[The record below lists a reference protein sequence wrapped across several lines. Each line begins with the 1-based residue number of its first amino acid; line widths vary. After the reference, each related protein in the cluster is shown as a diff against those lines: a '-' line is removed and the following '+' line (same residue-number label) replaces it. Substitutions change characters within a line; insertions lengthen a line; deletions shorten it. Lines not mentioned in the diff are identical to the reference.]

1 MNHFANVFRLRM
13 LIKSNFFIKFTFIT
27 SSPKKTVKDKILFWL
42 DKGLV
47 YYGIA
52 YFLNQQYDC
61 ELFSIIETGGK
72 TKEFYKNQKLIPFK
86 KIWYFDDYVIAQNKE
101 PDMKYLSSIE
111 KKYGINIWLIAYA
124 ERFFNERSRY
134 HKYTKNEILSL
145 FESELRFYEQ
155 VLDEINPNFI
165 VIRDVDMHHVNL
177 FHQICKSRKIKI
189 LSLFPVRMN
198 SKWVVSDTDKMTY
211 DPMDLKRI
219 PKSQRSFDQ
228 LRNYLKEHDQA
239 NWVKGW
245 VTSSK
250 INFFDSKVLHSIFYE
265 FFLKGKAEREKFMS
279 LERTRTKV
287 FFSSLSLILKRK
299 YRYSFLTRYS
309 KKEIKNNEKFIF
321 FPLHV
326 SPERYVDISAPFFS
340 NQLEVIAN
348 IAKSLPPEYK
358 LYVKEHFA
366 MKPLYWRKTSFYR
379 GILALPNVEL
389 IHPSVS
395 PEEIIKKSSLVIAI
409 TGTSAL
415 QAAFYE
421 KPSIVLAHN
430 IFKEFLPSIHRV
442 KNLEELPN
450 AIRVALKTKVN
461 LIDLNR
467 FVGIIEKECFD
478 YNTHIFNNKS
488 NPIFKTL
495 FSDVNISESEMKTFL
510 NHNSKTFEVLA
521 SEHLKKIKQ
530 DHPKYTTVPNTK

>member
-1 MNHFANVFRLRM
+1 M
-13 LIKSNFFIKFTFIT
+13 
-27 SSPKKTVKDKILFWL
+27 KDRILFWCGRDFL
-42 DKGLV
+42 

-61 ELFSIIETGGK
+61 ELFSIIETEEK
-72 TKEFYKNQKLIPFK
+72 PMKFYKSQKLVPFK
-86 KIWYFDDYVIAQNKE
+86 KTWYFYDYVGEIQNKE

-111 KKYGINIWLIAYA
+111 KKYGINIWIMSYA
-124 ERFFNERSRY
+124 ERFFNDSGVYGRY
-134 HKYTKNEILSL
+134 HKFTRNEILSL

-177 FHQICKSRKIKI
+177 FHQICKSRKIKV
-189 LSLFPVRMN
+189 LSLFPLRMA

-228 LRNYLKEHDQA
+228 LQNYLKEHNQA
-239 NWVKGW
+239 NWVKEW

-250 INFFDSKVLHSIFYE
+250 INFFNSKVLYSIFYE
-265 FFLKGKAEREKFMS
+265 FFLKDKAQREKFMS
-279 LERTRTKV
+279 LERTWTKV
-287 FFSSLSLILKRK
+287 FFSSLSLMLKRR

-309 KKEIKNNEKFIF
+309 KKEIKNNEKFVF

-442 KNLEELPN
+442 KNLEELPDT
-450 AIRVALKTKVN
+450 IRSALKTKVN

-467 FVGIIEKECFD
+467 FVEIIEKECFD
-478 YNTHIFNNKS
+478 YNTHIFNNES
-488 NPIFKTL
+488 NPIFKTV

-510 NHNSKTFEVLA
+510 NHNSKIFEVLA
-521 SEHLKKIKQ
+521 SEYLKKIKQ
-530 DHPKYTTVPNTK
+530 DHP

>member
-1 MNHFANVFRLRM
+1 M
-13 LIKSNFFIKFTFIT
+13 
-27 SSPKKTVKDKILFWL
+27 KDRILFWCGRDFL
-42 DKGLV
+42 

-61 ELFSIIETGGK
+61 ELFSIIETEEK
-72 TKEFYKNQKLIPFK
+72 PMKFYKSQKLVPFK
-86 KIWYFDDYVIAQNKE
+86 KTWYFYDYVGEIQNKE

-111 KKYGINIWLIAYA
+111 KKYGINIWIMSYA
-124 ERFFNERSRY
+124 ERFFSESGVYGRY
-134 HKYTKNEILSL
+134 HKFTRNEILSL

-177 FHQICKSRKIKI
+177 FHQICKSRKIKV
-189 LSLFPVRMN
+189 LSLFPLRMA

-228 LRNYLKEHDQA
+228 LQKYLKEFSQA
-239 NWVKGW
+239 DWVKEW

-250 INFFDSKVLHSIFYE
+250 INFLNSKILHSLFDE
-265 FFLKGKAEREKFMS
+265 FVLKDKAEREEFMRIG
-279 LERTRTKV
+279 RTGTKV
-287 FFSSLSLILKRK
+287 FFSTISLILKRK

-309 KKEIKNNEKFIF
+309 KREIKNNEKFVF

-326 SPERYVDISAPFFS
+326 QPERYIDISAPFFS
-340 NQLEVIAN
+340 NQLELVTS

-366 MKPLYWRKTSFYR
+366 MKPLYWRKTSFYKE
-379 GILALPNVEL
+379 ILALPNVEL
-389 IHPSVS
+389 IHPSFS
-395 PEEIIKKSSLVIAI
+395 PDEIIKKSSLVISI

-421 KPSIVLAHN
+421 KPSIVLAHT
-430 IFKEFLPSIHRV
+430 IYKEFHPSIRRV

-450 AIRVALKTKVN
+450 AIRSALKTKVDVM
-461 LIDLNR
+461 DLNR
-467 FVGIIEKECFD
+467 YIEIIEKESFK
-478 YNTHIFNNKS
+478 YNPHIFDNES

-495 FSDVNISESEMKTFL
+495 FSDVDISESKTKTFL
-510 NHNSKTFEVLA
+510 NHNSKTFEMLA
-521 SEHLKKIKQ
+521 SEHIKKIKQ
-530 DHPKYTTVPNTK
+530 EYPKYTTSNTK